1 MKNKFKNTRNEH
13 LECIY
18 RDTNLILSLKQPKN
32 LYRELT
38 SSRFIPNFKNIRK
51 NYKCRDKRCKINQ
64 NYLNETCKFTMSN
77 GQVWEIR
84 REINWHSVNAIFYLK
99 CKMGNEKETYI
110 GKTIIDNTKW
120 FKVRINQHIS
130 DCKTGDSTCKFP
142 RHVYDCVVKNNCLEE
157 SFFILN
163 IMLRLNKS
171 ERLENI
177 TSQILINLLSSISL
191 KENLSDY
198 WKHADEKFWKSSVMI
213 YLLFIFI
220 WNLHKLQKFHLH
232 KYSHWL

>member
-1 MKNKFKNTRNEH
+1 MQTVKNKFKNTRNGH

-64 NYLNETCKFTMSN
+64 NDLNETCKFTMSN

-110 GKTIIDNTKW
+110 GKTIIDNTK
-120 FKVRINQHIS
+120 
-130 DCKTGDSTCKFP
+130 
-142 RHVYDCVVKNNCLEE
+142 
-157 SFFILN
+157 
-163 IMLRLNKS
+163 
-171 ERLENI
+171 
-177 TSQILINLLSSISL
+177 
-191 KENLSDY
+191 
-198 WKHADEKFWKSSVMI
+198 
-213 YLLFIFI
+213 
-220 WNLHKLQKFHLH
+220 
-232 KYSHWL
+232 